1 MSFQAN
7 KASDLYGFFSLPF
20 ALATL
25 ENCRQ
30 CTRTYNIS
38 NIS

>member
-1 MSFQAN
+1 MLFLAN
-7 KASDLYGFFSLPF
+7 KASDLYDFLLPF